1 MVPVV
6 RRRPMLYFRFFLL
19 GVLIFSAP
27 AIHSAERYRVLKVED
42 DYTIV
47 LIYSGVRERVRLIGI
62 DRPPAD
68 DPAKPAR
75 YYRNDAQRF
84 MKKMLRGRD
93 VRVVPENYR
102 RDMYGRLLAYIHL
115 PADQV
120 EEPLAC
126 MVGTEDLEIEFNA
139 SLIACGYSRVDTHF
153 PFERM
158 DRYAR
163 VEKERIEQARVAEEA
178 AVRRTEEAKRR
189 ENLEKNFKYVAARK
203 GQRFHRTDCR
213 YAKDIPPE
221 ELVKFLTREEALE
234 EAYLPC
240 GLCDP

>member
-1 MVPVV
+1 
-6 RRRPMLYFRFFLL
+6 MLYFRFFLL

-42 DYTIV
+42 DYTVV
-47 LIYSGVRERVRLIGI
+47 LIYHGVRERVRLIGI
-62 DRPPAD
+62 DRPPAN

-75 YYRNDAQRF
+75 YYRNDFLKF

-126 MVGTEDLEIEFNA
+126 MVGTEELEIEFNA
-139 SLIACGYSRVDTHF
+139 SLIACGYARVDTHF

-158 DRYAR
+158 DRYAL
-163 VEKERIEQARVAEEA
+163 VEKERIEQARIAEEEA
-178 AVRRTEEAKRR
+178 IRKAEEAKRR
-189 ENLEKNFKYVAARK
+189 ENLEKYFKYVASKK
-203 GQRFHRTDCR
+203 GQRFHRPDCR
-213 YAKDIPPE
+213 YAKEIPPE

-240 GLCDP
+240 GLCEP